1 MKNNK
6 FVTKRVKIFLL
17 MAFVFV
23 GFIFQSCNEKD
34 EEINPEADSSI
45 EFVAAYNPN
54 EGALIGEE
62 YATALLTIS
71 KGELQYSTLCSYYAK
86 SNNLFTYADM
96 GKGNFVMG
104 LHDDF
109 NESNGSNDWVSQ
121 GLFYEIENGNNQ
133 LLPLIE
139 PSEDSDY
146 PYFVR
151 GSEAISENA
160 YVFYLSATNDKY
172 YGDQYKDYLLR
183 YNPASMDYKMAIN
196 PDGFVLSQPEV
207 GNDTET
213 SKYSNTFFV
222 SNDGRY
228 VYGRLQAYGVSGGS
242 IHWDYEI
249 LFRYDFDT
257 ETYTRMGGPEDAGS
271 SILGVTSDDSYLY
284 YWDGIYKNQNLSTG
298 QVNELSDGN
307 TSVAYPI
314 QWNTKGYCQG
324 STTGIY
330 YYNIISGTSHKVV
343 DEYGTADSQFD
354 ESGEHIL
361 FSLVGDE
368 MNYLCRTHD
377 YNEDTGW
384 DTLASFPKA
393 FHHLVLVK

>member
-1 MKNNK
+1 MKNK
-6 FVTKRVKIFLL
+6 HSVSVTTITSLVLL
-17 MAFVFV
+17 LLV
-23 GFIFQSCNEKD
+23 GFIFQSCKKKD
-34 EEINPEADSSI
+34 EEVNPEPASPI
-45 EFVAAYNPN
+45 KFIAAYDPAD
-54 EGALIGEE
+54 GSVIGDE

-71 KGELQYSTLCSYYAK
+71 NGELQYSMLNSYYAK
-86 SNNLFTYADM
+86 YNNLFTYADM

-121 GLFYEIENGNNQ
+121 GLFYSLTNSDSQI
-133 LLPLIE
+133 LPLIE

-183 YNPASMDYKMAIN
+183 YDSESTDYKTAVN
-196 PDGFVLSQPEV
+196 PDGFVLSQPEA
-207 GNDTET
+207 GDDTET
-213 SKYSNTFFV
+213 SKFDNQFFV

-257 ETYTRMGGPEDAGS
+257 ETYTRMGAPDDAGS
-271 SILGVTSDDSYLY
+271 SILGITSDDSYLY
-284 YWDGIYKNQNLSTG
+284 YWDGNYKSQNLATG
-298 QVNELSDGN
+298 VVTELTDGTTSD
-307 TSVAYPI
+307 VYPI
-314 QWNTKGYCQG
+314 QWNTKGFCRG
-324 STTGIY
+324 ATDGIN
-330 YYNIISGTSHKVV
+330 YYNILNGTSHKVV
-343 DEYGTADSQFD
+343 DEYGAADSQFD
-354 ESGEHIL
+354 ESGERIL
-361 FSLVGDE
+361 FSLEGDDI
-368 MNYLCRTHD
+368 NYLCRTHD
-377 YNEDTGW
+377 YNENTGW